1 MYPDEWAKT
10 GVKMWQGEY
19 QFIEA
24 LGKKKA
30 TDFLHA
36 HWDKWVTREDFERLK
51 AGGITHLR
59 IPIGY
64 WILGKDFLRPN
75 DTYIPGG
82 WPYLERALGWAS
94 ELGLKCIIDL
104 HGAPGAQNGNDNSGF
119 SGPYPCMHPPI
130 PPPPPGA
137 PILYFSR
144 PPTLPI
150 HPLKSGGNEAINWTL
165 PENLQASTDVLVY
178 LAKNLT
184 TLNDTEAAKG
194 KIGPPRTYP
203 PPPPPNEIKQQ
214 KLSATNP
221 PTHPPTQTGSVS
233 GLCLLNEPWTTAV
246 GGPIPLQTVKDWYVF
261 PPPPHSN
268 HLLLL

>member
-130 PPPPPGA
+130 PPPPPRGTHT
-137 PILYFSR
+137 LLLS
-144 PPTLPI
+144 PT
-150 HPLKSGGNEAINWTL
+150 H
-165 PENLQASTDVLVY
+165 
-178 LAKNLT
+178 
-184 TLNDTEAAKG
+184 
-194 KIGPPRTYP
+194 
-203 PPPPPNEIKQQ
+203 
-214 KLSATNP
+214 
-221 PTHPPTQTGSVS
+221 PTHPPTQIRRQRGHQLDPPREPPSLHRRA
-233 GLCLLNEPWTTAV
+233 GLPSQKPDHA
-246 GGPIPLQTVKDWYVF
+246 QR
-261 PPPPHSN
+261 HRSRQR
-268 HLLLL
+268 